1 MNWLRFVILATFI
14 SAMSL
19 LGALLA
25 IQNPQVVP
33 LDLLFVTFQPRSIAL
48 WVLSALVVGALLGML
63 LSGLLAIRLKARLV
77 RTRRKLEAT
86 QLEVDQLRR
95 SGLISSD

>member
-1 MNWLRFVILATFI
+1 MTWLRFVILAICI
-14 SAMSL
+14 SGMSL

-33 LDLLFVTFQPRSIAL
+33 LDLLFVTFRPRSIAL
-48 WVLSALVVGALLGML
+48 WVLSALVVGALLGMV
-63 LSGLLAIRLKARLV
+63 LSGLVALRLKTHLV
-77 RTRRKLEAT
+77 ITRRKLEAA

>member
-1 MNWLRFVILATFI
+1 MNWFRFVILAICT

-33 LDLLFVTFQPRSIAL
+33 LDLLFVTFRPRSVAL
-48 WVLSALVVGALLGML
+48 WVLSALVIGALLGMVI
-63 LSGLLAIRLKARLV
+63 SGLLALRLKARLV

>member
-1 MNWLRFVILATFI
+1 MNWLRFVVLAILT

-33 LDLLFVTFQPRSIAL
+33 LDLLFITFRPRSIAL
-48 WVLSALVVGALLGML
+48 WILFALVVGALLGMV
-63 LSGLLAIRLKARLV
+63 LSGLLALRLKARLV

>member
-1 MNWLRFVILATFI
+1 MKWLRFVILAICT
-14 SAMSL
+14 SAMTL

-33 LDLLFVTFQPRSIAL
+33 LDLLFVTFRPRSIAL
-48 WVLSALVVGALLGML
+48 WVLSALVVGAMLGMI
-63 LSGLLAIRLKARLV
+63 LSGLLALRLKARLV
-77 RTRRKLEAT
+77 RTHRKLEAT

-95 SGLISSD
+95 SGLIRSD

>member
-1 MNWLRFVILATFI
+1 MNWLRFVILAICT
-14 SAMSL
+14 SGMSL

-33 LDLLFVTFQPRSIAL
+33 LDLLFVTLRPRSIAL
-48 WVLSALVVGALLGML
+48 WVLSALVVGALLGMV
-63 LSGLLAIRLKARLV
+63 LSGLLTLRLKARLV
-77 RTRRKLEAT
+77 RTRRKLEAM

-95 SGLISSD
+95 PGLISSD

>member
-1 MNWLRFVILATFI
+1 MNWLRFVVLVIFT

-33 LDLLFVTFQPRSIAL
+33 LDLLFITFRPRSIAL
-48 WVLSALVVGALLGML
+48 WILSALVFGALLGMF
-63 LSGLLAIRLKARLV
+63 LSGLLALRLKARLV